1 MKINWII
8 IFFQKNKQQQ
18 NITIR
23 GRAGIKTE
31 PRQHSAL
38 PLFYPGQPQQ
48 MQLML
53 KFWS

>member
-23 GRAGIKTE
+23 GQAGIKTE
-31 PRQHSAL
+31 PSQHSVL
-38 PLFYPGQPQQ
+38 PLFCPGQPQQ